1 MNSWP
6 PTNEQFKIIA
16 DSAFN
21 QSQKKDTKVLVY
33 WDNPKLMIF
42 DPFHFSQTELINK
55 KYMHNERQVEVIIGK
70 ED

>member
-33 WDNPKLMIF
+33 WDNPKLMI
-42 DPFHFSQTELINK
+42 LV
-55 KYMHNERQVEVIIGK
+55 HNDIHPDQVF
-70 ED
+70 

>member
-33 WDNPKLMIF
+33 WDNPNLMIY
-42 DPFHFSQTELINK
+42 DPFHFAHTEYLKK
-55 KYMHNERQVEVIIGK
+55 KYEFNDRTVEVIIGK